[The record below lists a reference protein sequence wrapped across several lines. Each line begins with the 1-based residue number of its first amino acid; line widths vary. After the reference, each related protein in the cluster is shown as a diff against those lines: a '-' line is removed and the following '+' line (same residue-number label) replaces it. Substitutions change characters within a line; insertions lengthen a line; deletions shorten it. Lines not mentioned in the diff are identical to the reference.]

1 MRASGDLTQFN
12 TLGLNATAE
21 RLVMVATAAELD
33 RALIEAESKGPVH
46 VLGGGSNV
54 VLQPRISGTVIQ
66 IGIKGRELR
75 VDDGRRVV
83 VSVGAG
89 ESWHE
94 LVLWCHHRGLHG
106 LANLVLIPGSVGAA
120 PIQNIGAYGVE
131 VAKWIRTVHVTD
143 RHSGERAE
151 LTPEACQ
158 FGYRDSVFKHKA
170 GAHWIVTAVDF
181 ALDREAPVQASYPSL
196 KARLGEKALSHDAV
210 LGAVMAIRRER
221 LPDPVITPNVGSFFK
236 NPLMSQAD
244 AETLARSE
252 PGLPIYPSAEGFAKV
267 SAAWLI
273 DRLGWRGAERD
284 GVKVSEDHAL
294 VLVGCGAT
302 SALPWLALADDI
314 IKSVSDAFGV
324 QLELEP
330 QLIGSSAENADR

>member
-54 VLQPRISGTVIQ
+54 VLQPRIFGTVIQ

-75 VDDGRRVV
+75 VDDGRRAV

-252 PGLPIYPSAEGFAKV
+252 PGLPIYPSAEGYAKV

-314 IKSVSDAFGV
+314 IKSVCDAFGV